1 MIAKITKIINE
12 WDPIDLFPMAPKDE
26 YVREIES
33 LNKIVHDNT
42 EIFVD
47 DLAIEIHQLFTK
59 RFGSDVYLREQKEC
73 LKVADKILKSR

>member
-12 WDPIDLFPMAPKDE
+12 WDPINLFPMTPEDE

-42 EIFVD
+42 EISVD
-47 DLAIEIHQLFTK
+47 DLAVEIHQLFTK
-59 RFGSDVYLREQKEC
+59 RFGSDVYLRELKEC
-73 LKVADKILKSR
+73 LKVADEILKSR